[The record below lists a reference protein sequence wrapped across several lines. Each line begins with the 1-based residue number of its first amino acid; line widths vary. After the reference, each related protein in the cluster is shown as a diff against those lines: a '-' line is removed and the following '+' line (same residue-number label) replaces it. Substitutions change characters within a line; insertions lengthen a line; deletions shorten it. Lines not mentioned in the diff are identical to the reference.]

1 MKKQGVELY
10 RFIMTIIICL
20 HHFRLYAETTLPYG
34 GGYLAV
40 DFFFIL
46 SGYFLYEHS
55 VNRAINSTLKAS
67 REALAYAIE
76 RYKRLFAKYIV
87 VLIFSI
93 IMYILLFRED
103 MNMMYVML
111 LIAKLFMVD
120 GIFVQ
125 TSLNVMP
132 QGWYCSVLWVGST
145 VVYFLIIRYGEGI
158 IKRAMLF
165 ISAGIYL
172 ILFWRYGFLNL
183 YTQYGVGISVGFFR
197 GIAG

>member
-46 SGYFLYEHS
+46 SGY
-55 VNRAINSTLKAS
+55 
-67 REALAYAIE
+67 
-76 RYKRLFAKYIV
+76 
-87 VLIFSI
+87 I

-172 ILFWRYGFLNL
+172 ILFWRYAFLNL